1 MGRCSKGFG
10 KAEMKRFVFARS
22 GDPSLVIARD
32 GVPKQSQFGAGS
44 AILKNEIAAPL
55 ARNDN
60 SG

>member
-1 MGRCSKGFG
+1 
-10 KAEMKRFVFARS
+10 MKRFVFARS